1 MVVVDE
7 NYEEQMIRLIN
18 AIRQT
23 DFKEKKIV
31 TSIIDLETGKTY
43 RVEITR
49 NEQ

>member
-1 MVVVDE
+1 MKIGE
-7 NYEEQMIRLIN
+7 EPYEEQMIRLLN

-23 DFKEKKIV
+23 DFNEKKIV

-49 NEQ
+49 NEP